1 MDPLLVITNSDAGPA
16 DDESLKAALAVLREH
31 TSVEVQATSNP
42 GELDGVLHRAGSR
55 RIVIAG
61 GDGSMHAVISAL
73 YRRHELEKAVVGLLP
88 LGTGNDFARGVGI
101 PLDVEEAAQVLVSGT
116 PTPMDLI
123 VDEVGQVVV
132 NSVHVGAGANASR
145 RGQRW
150 KQRLHS
156 VGVGKV
162 NLGKLGY
169 PIGAALTAWNPPVL
183 RLHVEL
189 DGQVVND
196 LDTRV
201 LMVALGNGSSV
212 GGGTELTPD
221 ADPEDGR
228 IDLMVSRATGPLAR
242 LLYAARLGIGTH
254 EKADDVT
261 ALRGREVS
269 VSGEEFWISAD
280 GEIYGPERHRTWHI
294 EPAAYSMV
302 LPVG

>member
-1 MDPLLVITNSDAGPA
+1 MRPRLLFAVPQVQPQAPAAG
-16 DDESLKAALAVLREH
+16 LAAA
-31 TSVEVQATSNP
+31 
-42 GELDGVLHRAGSR
+42 
-55 RIVIAG
+55 
-61 GDGSMHAVISAL
+61 
-73 YRRHELEKAVVGLLP
+73 
-88 LGTGNDFARGVGI
+88 
-101 PLDVEEAAQVLVSGT
+101 
-116 PTPMDLI
+116 
-123 VDEVGQVVV
+123 
-132 NSVHVGAGANASR
+132 
-145 RGQRW
+145 
-150 KQRLHS
+150 
-156 VGVGKV
+156 
-162 NLGKLGY
+162 
-169 PIGAALTAWNPPVL
+169 GAALTKTGDVPVGSGVIVGKTVVTQPTAGEFKAFSAVCTHSGCL
-183 RLHVEL
+183 VNKVADGTIDCPCHGSKFSL

-254 EKADDVT
+254 EQADDVT

>member
-1 MDPLLVITNSDAGPA
+1 MDPLLVITNSDAGTA
-16 DDESLKAALAVLREH
+16 DDESLAAALGVLREH

-55 RIVIAG
+55 RIVVAG
-61 GDGSMHAVISAL
+61 GDGSLHAVVAAL
-73 YRRHELEKAVVGLLP
+73 HRRHDLDKAVLGLLP

-101 PLDVEEAAQVLVSGT
+101 PLDIEEAARVLVTGQVR
-116 PTPMDLI
+116 PMDLI

-145 RGQRW
+145 RGHRW
-150 KQRLHS
+150 KGRLHA

-169 PIGAALTAWNPPVL
+169 PIGAALTAFRPPVL

-189 DGQVVND
+189 DGKVVND

-242 LLYAARLGIGTH
+242 FGFAARLGFGTH
-254 EKADDVT
+254 QQADDVT

-269 VSGEEFWISAD
+269 VSGERFWISAD
-280 GEIYGPERHRTWHI
+280 GEISGPERHRTWHV

-302 LPVG
+302 LPAD